1 VPGTKA
7 TLNHGGEAER
17 GGTRGGGANF
27 PVMQDPRITDFLTSL
42 QLERDASP
50 HTITAYRT
58 DLADLQAYLTAREL
72 ELDAVTG
79 QDLEPFALELRER
92 GLAPAT
98 VRRRLAAARSLLRHR
113 TREGARTA
121 GVRDVPLPKAPQAP
135 PHALTSEQTILLVEH
150 PDTTPLGLRDRAV
163 LELLYG
169 AGLRVSELCGLR
181 PGDLDAELGLV
192 RVLGKGGRER
202 VVPCGGQA
210 VRAVE
215 RYLARS
221 RTHLGT
227 RQDPDALLINNRGGR
242 LTRRGVFLI
251 VRRHAEPLDLPE
263 WVGPHALRHAFATH
277 LVEGGCDLRTVQE
290 LLGHQRIATTAI
302 YTHVAGTHLR
312 ETFLSAHPRARA
324 A

>member
-1 VPGTKA
+1 
-7 TLNHGGEAER
+7 
-17 GGTRGGGANF
+17 
-27 PVMQDPRITDFLTSL
+27 MQDLRITDFLTSL

-50 HTITAYRT
+50 HTITAYTT
-58 DLADLQAYLTAREL
+58 DLAELQQFLEANTLDLDR
-72 ELDAVTG
+72 VTG
-79 QDLEPFALELRER
+79 VDLEPFAMALRER

-98 VRRRLAAARSLLRHR
+98 VRRRLAAARSLMRHR
-113 TREGARTA
+113 VREGARSV
-121 GVRDVPLPKAPQAP
+121 GVRDVPLPKARQAP
-135 PHALTSEQTILLVEH
+135 PHALTSRQAIALVEH
-150 PDTTPLGLRDRAV
+150 PDSTGLGLRDRAV

-181 PGDLDAELGLV
+181 LGDLNPELGLV
-192 RVLGKGGRER
+192 RVLGKGGHER

-215 RYLARS
+215 RYLARG
-221 RTHLGT
+221 RTQLGA
-227 RQDPDALLINNRGGR
+227 RQDADALLVNNRGGR

-251 VRRHAEPLDLPE
+251 VRRHAEPLDLPD

-312 ETFLSAHPRARA
+312 ETFLAAHPRARA

>member
-1 VPGTKA
+1 M
-7 TLNHGGEAER
+7 R
-17 GGTRGGGANF
+17 
-27 PVMQDPRITDFLTSL
+27 DPRIEDFLTAL

-50 HTITAYRT
+50 HTVSAYRT
-58 DLADLQAYLTAREL
+58 DLADLQAF
-72 ELDAVTG
+72 LDARGLDLDGVTG
-79 QDLEPFALELRER
+79 RELEPFALALRER

-113 TREGARTA
+113 AREGARSA

-135 PHALTSEQTILLVEH
+135 PHALTSEQAIALVEH
-150 PDTTPLGLRDRAV
+150 PDATPLGLRDRAV

-169 AGLRVSELCGLR
+169 AGLRVSELCALR
-181 PGDLDAELGLV
+181 PGDLDGELGLV

-210 VRAVE
+210 VAAVA
-215 RYLARS
+215 RYQARG
-221 RTHLGT
+221 RTLLGA
-227 RQDPDALLINNRGGR
+227 RQDPDALLVNSRGGR

-251 VRRHAEPLDLPE
+251 VRRHAEPLGLPD

>member
-1 VPGTKA
+1 
-7 TLNHGGEAER
+7 
-17 GGTRGGGANF
+17 
-27 PVMQDPRITDFLTSL
+27 MQDPRITDFLTSL

-58 DLADLQAYLTAREL
+58 DLADLQAYLTGRGL
-72 ELDAVTG
+72 DLDAVTG
-79 QDLEPFALELRER
+79 QGLEPFALELRAR
-92 GLAPAT
+92 GLSPAT

-135 PHALTSEQTILLVEH
+135 PHALSSEQTILLVEH
-150 PDTTPLGLRDRAV
+150 PDATPLGLRDRAV

-181 PGDLDAELGLV
+181 PGDLDTELGLV

-221 RTHLGT
+221 RTHLGA
-227 RQDPDALLINNRGGR
+227 RQDPDALLVNNRGGR

-290 LLGHQRIATTAI
+290 FLGHSSVVTTQI
-302 YTHVAGTHLR
+302 YTHVDKSRLR
-312 ETFLSAHPRARA
+312 EVVTKFHPRFDR
-324 A
+324 